1 MSFGIV
7 FVFADPSG
15 WIAASINFAC
25 GYPAMGDT
33 PKVSNGA
40 STARSTSFFVA
51 GGYQSFCFN
60 LF

>member
-1 MSFGIV
+1 MLFGIV

-33 PKVSNGA
+33 PKVK
-40 STARSTSFFVA
+40 
-51 GGYQSFCFN
+51 
-60 LF
+60 